1 MESKSHV
8 IDVHL
13 KDVKYVGHSF
23 RRKNREKKKKKKHHD
38 NCPNSNR
45 VVLGVHEF

>member
-1 MESKSHV
+1 MESESHV
-8 IDVHL
+8 IGVHL

-23 RRKNREKKKKKKHHD
+23 RRKNRKKKKKHHD